1 MNGRKASAR
10 VAAAAIALVIVL
22 PACSSKTS
30 TDPGTTSV
38 GSTTAPPSSTPG
50 TDAPATTADVATTVV
65 PPAGWTVADDSAT
78 AGVSYAMPCCGDD
91 FHGTPSPALPA
102 DGAPLADGQYF
113 VRRAL
118 NWGDTPMELQ
128 VYRFEA
134 CAALP
139 ADSCED
145 PSGVDNMGVDFS
157 TYAPLTIS
165 ADDPSLRVVLVGF
178 TGFDSGVPDKALG
191 TVADLF
197 ELVDAVDAAYAT
209 VFYNPFLLGESPDDI
224 VADVM
229 AAPTGGFQLA
239 PEGAGLVTFVHDGA
253 PPLLFQYL
261 FDLSVSPPQAIRG
274 SDVLGL
280 NAITVSGSQITL
292 YVYAGYYP

>member
-1 MNGRKASAR
+1 MNGRSHHTR
-10 VAAAAIALVIVL
+10 LVAAAVGMVVVL
-22 PACSSKTS
+22 GACSSKTS
-30 TDPGTTSV
+30 TDSGTSSPGSTTSPPTSAPGTT
-38 GSTTAPPSSTPG
+38 APG
-50 TDAPATTADVATTVV
+50 TTADAVTTVA
-65 PPAGWTVADDSAT
+65 PPAGWTVADDSVT
-78 AGVSYAMPCCGDD
+78 SGVSYAMPCCGDD
-91 FHGTPSPALPA
+91 FHGTPSPALPTG
-102 DGAPLADGQYF
+102 GAPLSDGQYF

-128 VYRFEA
+128 VYRYES

-178 TGFDSGVPDKALG
+178 TGFDSGVPDKAVG
-191 TVADLF
+191 SVADLF
-197 ELVDAVDAAYAT
+197 ELVDAVDAAYQT
-209 VFYNPFLLGESPDDI
+209 VFYNPFLLGENPDDI
-224 VADVM
+224 VAGVL
-229 AAPTGGFQLA
+229 AAPTGGFQPA
-239 PEGAGLVTFVHDGA
+239 PEGAGVVTFVHDGA

-261 FDLSVSPPQAIRG
+261 FDFSVSPPQAIRG

-280 NAITVSGSQITL
+280 NAVTVSGDQITL